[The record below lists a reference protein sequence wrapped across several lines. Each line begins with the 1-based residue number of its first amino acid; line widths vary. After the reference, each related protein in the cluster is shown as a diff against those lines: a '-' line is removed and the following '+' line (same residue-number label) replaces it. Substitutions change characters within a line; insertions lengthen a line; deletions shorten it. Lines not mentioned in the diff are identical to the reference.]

1 MHTSGKDGCEADGL
15 RQAMRDLVAIS
26 ALPAIWGKLPPEGV
40 IKSLSNVL
48 FTTLDLDLV
57 YIQLPGSGES
67 SAIEA
72 IRSKQGGSAE
82 AFLAAARP
90 VLEPLLAQ
98 SQPLTTIP
106 DPVDGRPLH
115 VSVIPFGLGGD
126 VGRMVAGSQ
135 RPLFPSEHERLLLG
149 VAANQAAVV
158 LKRHFAEQ
166 ALKRS
171 ESRFLEFADTAPAM
185 LWVSEPDGSSSFLSR
200 GWDEFTGQSTTEG
213 LGFGWTEAV
222 PPEDRQAVHTAFLD
236 ANAKKRE
243 FSLEHRIRHAD
254 GSYRW
259 VIATGRPRF
268 SAAGDFLGFVGNVL
282 DISDRKQTEQELRAT
297 QGMLAAVFEAL
308 PVGVAASDREGK
320 LLLSNQ
326 EMHQYLPT
334 AVLPSFDDAHHGRWR
349 FLHADGRPC
358 SREDFPAARASRG
371 ERVVPGIEALYT
383 KEDGTEVWTQVAAVP
398 LADGDGLPNGQVSIV
413 TNIDAFKRNEEALRL
428 SEANQRALFD
438 EVTRSNKNLSEFLAV
453 LAHELRNPL
462 APILTGLEIMRIRS
476 GSMDTVMNV
485 RGMIERQVKQ
495 LSHLIND
502 LLDIARVTN
511 GKVEIKKE
519 SVDLK
524 GIVSNAVETSLPLI
538 QKGGHEFSLK
548 LDAAPLPVSADA
560 ARIAQV
566 IGNLLTNAAK
576 YTPHGGNIKLT
587 AEREG
592 SEAVI
597 SVIDSGIGIP
607 GESLESVFDMF
618 SQVGRNMQHAQ
629 GGLGIG
635 LSLVRQLVG
644 LHGGT
649 VAASSEG
656 AGKGST
662 FVVRLPLD
670 LETAPAGS
678 GADGPEAA
686 ATARKTF
693 RILVADDN
701 VDAATTLASLLEM
714 YGHDLRVAHD
724 GPQGLQIAEQF
735 HPEIVFL
742 DIGMPGMTGYEVA
755 RRLRQMKAL
764 ARSTIVAVSGWGTK
778 DDRTRAEEAGFD
790 MHFTKP
796 VTVAHLSDFL
806 TSLE

>member
-1 MHTSGKDGCEADGL
+1 L
-15 RQAMRDLVAIS
+15 Q
-26 ALPAIWGKLPPEGV
+26 
-40 IKSLSNVL
+40 
-48 FTTLDLDLV
+48 
-57 YIQLPGSGES
+57 
-67 SAIEA
+67 
-72 IRSKQGGSAE
+72 
-82 AFLAAARP
+82 
-90 VLEPLLAQ
+90 
-98 SQPLTTIP
+98 
-106 DPVDGRPLH
+106 
-115 VSVIPFGLGGD
+115 
-126 VGRMVAGSQ
+126 
-135 RPLFPSEHERLLLG
+135 
-149 VAANQAAVV
+149 
-158 LKRHFAEQ
+158 RHFAAQ
-166 ALKRS
+166 ALARG
-171 ESRFLEFADTAPAM
+171 ESRFLDLADAAPAM
-185 LWVSEPDGSSSFLSR
+185 LWVTEPDGSCSFLSR
-200 GWDEFTGQSTTEG
+200 GWREFTGQSTKEG
-213 LGFGWTEAV
+213 LGFGWAEALH
-222 PPEDRQAVHTAFLD
+222 PEDRQASITAFLD
-236 ANAKKRE
+236 ANEHNRE
-243 FSLEHRIRHAD
+243 FSLEHRVRHAD

-259 VIATGRPRF
+259 VIATARPRF

-282 DISDRKQTEQELRAT
+282 DITDRKNMEQELRAT
-297 QGMLAAVFEAL
+297 QGMLATVFEAL
-308 PVGVAASDREGK
+308 PVGVAVVGREGK
-320 LLLSNQ
+320 VLLANR

-334 AVLPSFDDAHHGRWR
+334 NLLPSMDDARHTRWR
-349 FLHADGRPC
+349 AVHADGRPY
-358 SREDFPAARASRG
+358 SREDFAGARALRG

-398 LADGDGLPNGQVSIV
+398 LADGDGMPNGQVSIV

-428 SEANQRALFD
+428 SEANQRALLD
-438 EVTRSNKNLSEFLAV
+438 EVTRSNKNLSQFLAV

-476 GSMDTVMNV
+476 GSMDAVMNV
-485 RGMIERQVKQ
+485 RGIIERQVKQ

-538 QKGGHEFSLK
+538 EKGGHQFSLK

-560 ARIAQV
+560 ARIVQV

-576 YTPHGGNIKLT
+576 YTPPGGSIQLT
-587 AEREG
+587 AERER
-592 SEAVI
+592 SEAVV

-607 GESLESVFDMF
+607 PESLESVFDMF
-618 SQVGRNMQHAQ
+618 SQVGRNMEHAQ

-670 LETAPAGS
+670 LASVPAGA
-678 GADGPEAA
+678 GRDTPEAA
-686 ATARKTF
+686 DTAGKTL
-693 RILVADDN
+693 RILVTDDN
-701 VDAATTLASLLEM
+701 VDAATTLASLLEIH
-714 YGHDLRVAHD
+714 GHDLRVAHD
-724 GPQGLQIAEQF
+724 GPQGLRIAEQF
-735 HPEIVFL
+735 HPDVVFL

-755 RRLRQMKAL
+755 RRLRQMKEL

-778 DDRTRAEEAGFD
+778 DDLARAKEAGFD
-790 MHFTKP
+790 RHFTKP

-806 TSLE
+806 MSLK